1 MAVKQRRVEPI
12 GGRGPTLPDCVAKAV
27 AANDRVKYYL
37 ALLQAAQAQAR
48 SPQHPAPNLRALR
61 ESSGVPDTALD
72 RVVEESVSRGN
83 GTTYIPA
90 ACAILDALFDSLRY
104 MAAAIEL
111 AGAIRPDIRER
122 STLYRRRLDALAAT
136 MQGCKDDQITS
147 ATIAALTTQTRNGH
161 DTVHQVTMD
170 MQSELSRLQ
179 STVATDIIE
188 GARTF
193 GVADGDR
200 VLIRAFMTGVHETAG
215 LKFNHRGLN
224 TTAAGDGVRLSIQND
239 LGSMPEHLIVIH
251 VEDRAVTITY
261 TDMHP
266 SRIRFLQG
274 LLDAYAVTWTSTP
287 ASDVTGIITSAG
299 KYVADSTADI
309 ERFLRFVGSRLVFL
323 IDWNRAR
330 KRLARLVS
338 KSTAIDLLRWA
349 ADNNVGHRGF
359 LEAGDVALI
368 ERAFE
373 RAFPMHTRFGIRLDE
388 LLGGEPAR
396 QFLKSVFRT
405 TSWGIATGRSHSL
418 IEDQV
423 EAELLR
429 HLETPERHVLAVAAH
444 HATTIIALGERV
456 RRELARCRNRT
467 TPEVPD
473 ADHEPPTA
481 PAAQTINSRADA
493 ELHEERRFID
503 AHHEALQFK
512 PLLTEAA
519 GVASALE
526 ETAFMLS
533 VMPASIDGSLLTL
546 IEALADRV
554 GATARAYVHCLEEG
568 QTLSRMSNRSD
579 IDNFLVTIDQLT
591 ATGRDAGG
599 AKRALTEKLLKGEA
613 NCREFYA
620 LTTIAD
626 DLECAASRLSRCGAI
641 VRDQVLR
648 TRLAR

>member
-1 MAVKQRRVEPI
+1 MAVKQRRPERV
-12 GGRGPTLPDCVAKAV
+12 GGRGLALPDCIARAV

-37 ALLQAAQAQAR
+37 ALLQAAQAQGR

-61 ESSGVPDTALD
+61 ESSGITETALD

-83 GTTYIPA
+83 GITYIPGG
-90 ACAILDALFDSLRY
+90 CTILDALFDSLRY

-111 AGAIRPDIRER
+111 AGAIRPDVRER

-136 MQGCKDDQITS
+136 MQGCKDDQIS
-147 ATIAALTTQTRNGH
+147 NATIAALTKETRNGH
-161 DTVHQVTMD
+161 DTVHQVTID
-170 MQSELSRLQ
+170 MQDELTRLQ
-179 STVATDIIE
+179 STVATDLIE

-193 GVADGDR
+193 GVADDDR
-200 VLIRAFMTGVHETAG
+200 ALIRAFMSGVHETAG
-215 LKFNHRGLN
+215 LKFTHPGLN

-251 VEDRAVTITY
+251 VEDRAVTMTY
-261 TDMHP
+261 TDVHP
-266 SRIRFLQG
+266 SRIRFFQG
-274 LLDAYAVTWTSTP
+274 LVDAYAVTWTSTP
-287 ASDVTGIITSAG
+287 ASDVTGIVTSAG
-299 KYVADSTADI
+299 KYVADSAEDV

-330 KRLARLVS
+330 KRLTRLVN

-349 ADNNVGHRGF
+349 ADNNIGHRGF

-368 ERAFE
+368 ETAFE

-388 LLGGEPAR
+388 LLGGGPAR
-396 QFLKSVFRT
+396 QFLTSVFRM

-429 HLETPERHVLAVAAH
+429 HLETPERHVLAIAAH

-456 RRELARCRNRT
+456 RRELARCRQRT
-467 TPEVPD
+467 PPETD
-473 ADHEPPTA
+473 AGHAVGQD
-481 PAAQTINSRADA
+481 
-493 ELHEERRFID
+493 ERRFID
-503 AHHEALQFK
+503 AHHDAHRFK

-519 GVASALE
+519 AAASALE
-526 ETAFMLS
+526 DAAFLLS
-533 VMPASIDGSLLTL
+533 VMPASIDCSLLTL
-546 IEALADRV
+546 IEALADQV
-554 GATARAYVHCLEEG
+554 GATARAYVRCLEEG
-568 QTLSRMSNRSD
+568 QTLSRLSNRD
-579 IDNFLVTIDQLT
+579 VDNFLVTIDQLT
-591 ATGRDAGG
+591 ASGRDAGG
-599 AKRALTEKLLKGEA
+599 AKRALTEKLLRGEA

-626 DLECAASRLSRCGAI
+626 DLESAASRLSRCGAI